1 MKRKR
6 KLVLPLMKVRTARGL
21 VKFIQD
27 GLEHNGGDYQ
37 MIADR
42 MDTIAEFIKAAKS
55 CGCKADFSHIVEA
68 FDDFFLGNKKV
79 RNVEFAPD
87 NTYKAVYEKPD
98 DENNRIWCK
107 RGVAVVR
114 DKTTQQ
120 PILYFGRR
128 KRWAEMQRND
138 TGLLFDLNQI
148 KFHDECLANY
158 DEIALWGG
166 GTQAEFDFD
175 NLNRLTKVRYREM
188 AEPRLGQWGP
198 TKEINFDGG
207 YFLTKE
213 NYTDNHTEPSNE
225 YLSGR

>member
-1 MKRKR
+1 M
-6 KLVLPLMKVRTARGL
+6 PLMKVRTARGL
-21 VKFIQD
+21 VKFIQA

-42 MDTIAEFIKAAKS
+42 MYTIVEFVKAAKS
-55 CGCKADFSHIVEA
+55 CDLKADFSHLAVA
-68 FDDFFLGNKKV
+68 FEDFFVGNKKV
-79 RNVEFAPD
+79 HHVEFAPD
-87 NTYKAVYEKPD
+87 NTYKAIYEKPNY
-98 DENNRIWCK
+98 ENNRIWCK

-114 DKTTQQ
+114 DNTTQQ
-120 PILYFGRR
+120 PMLYFGRR

-138 TGLLFDLNQI
+138 TGLLFDVNQI
-148 KFHDECLANY
+148 KFQDECLANY
-158 DEIALWGG
+158 DEVALWGS

-188 AEPRLGQWGP
+188 AEPRLGLWGS

-213 NYTDNHTEPSNE
+213 NSTDNHMEPTNE
-225 YLSGR
+225 SLIGR